1 MDKLYFLSGPLQG
14 ATAELI
20 GEEITIGRASD
31 NGICIDDE
39 SVSDH
44 HAVINRQ
51 NRECILRDLQS
62 AKGTT
67 VQGNKVIVVTLE
79 DSNRIAFGSVEAEF
93 TTTEVKLHMPTTAVL
108 PPSPQQITWPQR
120 KSSSAGSGGS
130 SFKSAVLTLVQLV
143 ALVALAGGG
152 YFAYQ
157 KLSKVDPNGDV
168 PPADSSKTTPL
179 ADASST
185 RAQPP
190 HYTAA
195 ASLPPTPQPYA
206 VPAAPA
212 TQPAPPPPPTPAA
225 APAPVTA
232 PAPVAAS
239 APSVTP
245 APARVASV
253 SSNPAIQQ
261 ARLLLAQN
269 KYPEAVSYLDKVIAG
284 TKDPAVATDA
294 QLPLKQ
300 ALDAQLLSLQSIKQ
314 QWEAQSKP
322 LEERLKATQDKVNE
336 DTKALEKKKAD
347 EAKIYVIPGG
357 HWRYGYYDGV
367 YYSSRRWVP
376 NTRKGTGDPQAQ
388 TAIHEL
394 QIKMMTGTQD
404 VKKQT
409 DLVNRYRQQI
419 FALDQQIAPIQAR
432 VSQLDAALK
441 SAQPATSPQP

>member
-14 ATAELI
+14 GTAELI

-31 NGICIDDE
+31 NGICIDDK

-62 AKGTT
+62 ARGTT

-93 TTTEVKLHMPTTAVL
+93 TTTEVKLHMPATAVL

-120 KSSSAGSGGS
+120 KSSSAGSEGS

-179 ADASST
+179 VDASST

-212 TQPAPPPPPTPAA
+212 TQPTTPEQPAPAA
-225 APAPVTA
+225 APAPVAA
-232 PAPVAAS
+232 PAPAA
-239 APSVTP
+239 VP

-284 TKDPAVATDA
+284 TKDPAVAADA

-300 ALDAQLLSLQSIKQ
+300 ALDAQLLSLQSAKQ
-314 QWEAQSKP
+314 QWEEQHKQI
-322 LEERLKATQDKVNE
+322 EERLKTAQTQVVQ
-336 DTKALEKKKAD
+336 DTKALEDKKAA
-347 EAKIYVIPGG
+347 EAKVYELPGG
-357 HWRYGYYDGV
+357 HWRSGYWSGSHYH
-367 YYSSRRWVP
+367 SRWVP
-376 NTRKGTGDPQAQ
+376 NTRKGTGDTGAQ
-388 TAIHEL
+388 SAIHEL
-394 QIKMMTGTQD
+394 QIKVMMDTQE

-409 DLVNRYRQQI
+409 ELLNRYHQQI
-419 FALDQQIAPIQAR
+419 LALDQQMSPIQGRIA
-432 VSQLDAALK
+432 QLDVALK
-441 SAQPATSPQP
+441 SASPATSPQP

>member
-20 GEEITIGRASD
+20 GDEITIGRASD

-44 HAVINRQ
+44 HAVIARQ
-51 NRECILRDLQS
+51 NKECILRDLQS
-62 AKGTT
+62 ARGTT

-79 DSNRIAFGSVEAEF
+79 DSNRIAFGAVEAEF
-93 TTTEVKLHMPTTAVL
+93 TTTEIKLHMPTTAVL
-108 PPSPQQITWPQR
+108 PPSPQQIAWPQR
-120 KSSSAGSGGS
+120 KDPSAGSVGS

-152 YFAYQ
+152 YFVYQ
-157 KLSKVDPNGDV
+157 KFSKMDPNGDAL
-168 PPADSSKTTPL
+168 PTDNAKATPL
-179 ADASST
+179 ATTSRT
-185 RAQPP
+185 PAQAP

-206 VPAAPA
+206 VPAASA
-212 TQPAPPPPPTPAA
+212 TQSTMPAQPAPAA
-225 APAPVTA
+225 APVS
-232 PAPVAAS
+232 VAA
-239 APSVTP
+239 P
-245 APARVASV
+245 APARIVSA

-261 ARLLLAQN
+261 AKLLLAQN
-269 KYPEAVSYLDKVIAG
+269 KYSDAVNYLDKVIAT
-284 TKDPAVATDA
+284 TKDPSVAADA
-294 QLPLKQ
+294 QVPLKQ

-322 LEERLKATQDKVNE
+322 LEERLKAAQDKVNQ
-336 DTKALEKKKAD
+336 DTKALEDKKAA
-347 EAKIYVIPGG
+347 EAKVYVMPGG
-357 HWRYGYYDGV
+357 HWRSGYWDGV
-367 YYSSRRWVP
+367 YYSSRGWVP

-394 QIKMMTGTQD
+394 QIKVMTSTQE

-409 DLVNRYRQQI
+409 GLVNRYRQQVL
-419 FALDQQIAPIQAR
+419 ALEQQIAPIQAR
-432 VSQLDAALK
+432 IAQLDAVLK
-441 SAQPATSPQP
+441 LAQPATPPQPEQAASASK